1 MPRADGERPPQR
13 PPAYGDRM
21 AHFTAPAPPND
32 TDTENGQ
39 PPPDQDLVLV
49 GATGDLARRKLL
61 PALYEMSR
69 TGMLPRHGAIIGYAR
84 TEPERGDFRALALAA
99 VADGARETID
109 PAQVMRFVDRLQFV
123 HAEAGALAEVQRRCT
138 QDQRLVYLATPPGA
152 YASIARE
159 LQQAGLA
166 DDARLVIEKPF
177 GSDLNSARALHRE
190 LSAIVDES
198 RLFRI
203 DHYLGKETVRNI
215 LVFRFGNSLFER
227 SWNRDAIDHV
237 QLTVAEADGV
247 ESRGA
252 FYEEVGALRDVMQ
265 NHLLQLLALLA
276 MEPPGS
282 FSADAVRAEQAK
294 LLQAVQPMSPM
305 RFVRGQYTTGGHH
318 SGYRDEPGV
327 DPDSEAETYAAA
339 EVRIDNWRWSG
350 VPFYL
355 RTGKRLARR
364 VTELQVVF
372 RAVPTAFFMGAGV
385 AELPDNHLT
394 IRIQPEQGISFNFAA
409 KVPGPRVLMHPAR
422 MQYRYG
428 AEDDAYERL
437 LYDAMRGDQTLFVR
451 EDALEAA
458 WRIVQPILDAP
469 PPLHFYPAGSWGPS
483 AADALIHPRAWHL
496 H

>member
-1 MPRADGERPPQR
+1 MTSNTHVHDSLAHEEPQ
-13 PPAYGDRM
+13 AG
-21 AHFTAPAPPND
+21 A
-32 TDTENGQ
+32 
-39 PPPDQDLVLV
+39 PPDQDLVLI
-49 GATGDLARRKLL
+49 GATGDLSRRKLL

-69 TGMLPRHGAIIGYAR
+69 DGLLPRQGTIIGYAR
-84 TEPERGDFRALALAA
+84 TPVARGDFRAFALAA
-99 VADGARETID
+99 IADYASEAVD
-109 PAQVMRFVDRLQFV
+109 PVEVMRFVGRLQFV
-123 HAEAGALAEVQRRCT
+123 SDQDGGLTEVRRRCM
-138 QDQRLVYLATPPGA
+138 QPQRLVYLATPPRA
-152 YASIARE
+152 YASIARS
-159 LQQAGLA
+159 LDDAGLA
-166 DDARLVIEKPF
+166 EGARLVIEKPF
-177 GSDLNSARALHRE
+177 GSDLQSARALDRE
-190 LSAIVDES
+190 LSAIFDES
-198 RLFRI
+198 KLFRI

-247 ESRGA
+247 EGRGS

-276 MEPPGS
+276 MEPPAS
-282 FSADAVRAEQAK
+282 FSAEAVRAEQSK
-294 LLQAVQPMSPM
+294 LLEAVQPMSPD
-305 RFVRGQYTTGGHH
+305 RFVRGQYTTSGRHT
-318 SGYRDEPGV
+318 GYRDEEGV
-327 DPDSEAETYAAA
+327 SPDSDAETYAAA
-339 EVRIDNWRWSG
+339 QVFIDNWRWSG

-372 RAVPTAFFMGAGV
+372 RAVPTAFFMGTGV

-394 IRIQPEQGISFNFAA
+394 IRIQPEQSISFNFAA
-409 KVPGPRVLMHPAR
+409 KVPGPRVLVHPAR
-422 MQYRYG
+422 MQYMYG

-458 WRIVQPILDAP
+458 WRVVQPILDQP
-469 PPLHFYPAGSWGPS
+469 PPLHFYAAAAWGPA